1 MAVVTALVVGIPLDL
16 VTLFLTLVQT
26 LVAVT
31 TLVNIEEDNDMAN
44 GLLVV
49 SGTHGVVQNQM
60 GSKCYYKCRVG
71 SNPARS
77 AIYEA
82 TLLGGLYF
90 YAICHPAPHGFSRD
104 NCRKGQS
111 GFHGGGRRPRTAA

>member
-44 GLLVV
+44 GL
-49 SGTHGVVQNQM
+49 
-60 GSKCYYKCRVG
+60 
-71 SNPARS
+71 
-77 AIYEA
+77 YEA

-104 NCRKGQS
+104 NCCKGQS
-111 GFHGGGRRPRTAA
+111 GFHGCGRRPRTAA

>member
-49 SGTHGVVQNQM
+49 SGTHGVV
-60 GSKCYYKCRVG
+60 RILVG
-71 SNPARS
+71 
-77 AIYEA
+77 
-82 TLLGGLYF
+82 
-90 YAICHPAPHGFSRD
+90 
-104 NCRKGQS
+104 
-111 GFHGGGRRPRTAA
+111 